1 MLVIK
6 RKVSESILI
15 GDDIEIIISEI
26 DQDKV
31 KIAINAPIDI
41 KIIRKELAETY
52 EFNKIAS
59 EKINRISLN
68 DVKTK
73 LKVSK
78 KQVSKKIRK

>member
-26 DQDKV
+26 NQDKV
-31 KIAINAPIDI
+31 KIAINAPEDI
-41 KIIRKELAETY
+41 KITRKELKETC

-59 EKINRISLN
+59 EKINRLVLN
-68 DVKTK
+68 DVKFK
-73 LKVSK
+73 LKLNK
-78 KQVSKKIRK
+78 NK

>member
-26 DQDKV
+26 SQDKV
-31 KIAINAPIDI
+31 KIAISAPQDI
-41 KIIRKELAETY
+41 KITRKELAETC

-59 EKINRISLN
+59 KKINEISLN
-68 DVKTK
+68 DIKNK
-73 LKVSK
+73 LKVIK
-78 KQVSKKIRK
+78 N

>member
-26 DQDKV
+26 SQDKV
-31 KIAINAPIDI
+31 KIAINAPKEV
-41 KIIRKELAETY
+41 KITRKELQETF
-52 EFNKIAS
+52 EFNITAS

-68 DVKTK
+68 TIKEQ
-73 LKVSK
+73 LKCTGNK
-78 KQVSKKIRK
+78 

>member
-26 DQDKV
+26 SQDKV
-31 KIAINAPIDI
+31 KIAISAPQDI
-41 KIIRKELAETY
+41 KITRKELAETC

-59 EKINRISLN
+59 EKINEISLN
-68 DVKTK
+68 YIKNK
-73 LKVSK
+73 LKVIK
-78 KQVSKKIRK
+78 N